1 MDDVTLEEVLARK
14 YDIQE
19 KLIAEGEFV
28 ALCGADKEAVQLT
41 AAGISSKSFIIAT
54 VNLSGEQKDYELNS
68 ITALSVVELAI
79 QNFSEKKIS
88 VKSQYKATRTY
99 QLCSG
104 EDQET
109 VWGKFVKIIDSLQ
122 RKRNISGD
130 TWRTVPFE
138 ASIPLSGVNVQ
149 SSDFEH
155 STMASDLIDVY
166 HWRGESDSG
175 SSISSIPRSLSA
187 RSSTPCKEIN
197 LSRSTS
203 SLPETHTE
211 NFTLENQFIPRRMSA
226 DQLVMRPPNAYRH
239 VEDRLSIKD
248 QTYDQLFK
256 TRHSSDESLKRESI
270 DFLDI
275 TSGTPSNDQLFKA
288 RHSSDEALKR
298 ESIDFLDITSGTP
311 SVFSECENT
320 LVINLES
327 ESEPESFQN
336 RSNNFLTSNDQKF
349 EDLTSSVENSSKK
362 TEVGF
367 LTRMFRRLFCCKKR
381 DK

>member
-68 ITALSVVELAI
+68 ITALSVVELGI

-109 VWGKFVKIIDSLQ
+109 VWGRFVKIIDSLQ
-122 RKRNISGD
+122 RKRNTSGD

-155 STMASDLIDVY
+155 STMASDLIDIY

-175 SSISSIPRSLSA
+175 SSISSIPRSLSG

-226 DQLVMRPPNAYRH
+226 DQLVMRPPNAYRQ
-239 VEDRLSIKD
+239 VEDRLLTKD
-248 QTYDQLFK
+248 QTYDQLFQ
-256 TRHSSDESLKRESI
+256 TRHSSDESLKRESV
-270 DFLDI
+270 
-275 TSGTPSNDQLFKA
+275 
-288 RHSSDEALKR
+288 
-298 ESIDFLDITSGTP
+298 DFLDITSGTP

-327 ESEPESFQN
+327 ESEPDLESFQN
-336 RSNNFLTSNDQKF
+336 RSNNFLTSNDQNF
-349 EDLTSSVENSSKK
+349 DDLTSSVENSSKK